1 MQTITKA
8 LIINGRANQPEA
20 YSLGI
25 DPAQICD
32 LREAI
37 DFLFTRGDSF
47 RLATITLKDK
57 TPVTART
64 RRFYSSDS
72 PQLIH
77 QKMKYLQSYVTTHE
91 LDNAIKAF
99 NEFKSLEN
107 YKAIVS
113 LESRFKYH
121 PS

>member
-8 LIINGRANQPEA
+8 LIINGLANQPEA

-25 DPAQICD
+25 DPTQSAD

-47 RLATITLKDK
+47 RLATITFQDK

-64 RRFYSSDS
+64 RRFYASDS
-72 PQLIH
+72 PQLILL
-77 QKMKYLQSYVTTHE
+77 KMKYLQSCVTTHE

-99 NEFKSLEN
+99 NESKTLED
-107 YKAIVS
+107 YKTIVS
-113 LESRFKYH
+113 LESRLKYLT
-121 PS
+121 S